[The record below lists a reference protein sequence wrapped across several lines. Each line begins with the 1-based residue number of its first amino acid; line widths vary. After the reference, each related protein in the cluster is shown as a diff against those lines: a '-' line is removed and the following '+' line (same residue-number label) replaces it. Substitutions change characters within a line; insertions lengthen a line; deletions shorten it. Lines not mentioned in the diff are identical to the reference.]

1 MRLELEFIA
10 AFKRRWIV
18 STRPLAPGQY
28 WARQHKLFGVSFPRG
43 MGVVTMAV
51 GRANIDAE
59 SRDISFDDVFGSEL
73 YAINA
78 RRRKN
83 HRPEICDEPHG
94 FKATAEN
101 DLTGLA
107 LSGGGVRSAAFC
119 LGALQGLQSK
129 QIIGSVDYLSTVSGG
144 GYTGSTLTIGLS
156 EDPDVFP
163 FGRADEDSSESP
175 IVKHLRD
182 NSRYLLQ
189 NGLPSLVTALAVYA
203 RGLASNAVV
212 VIPILMFLGAL
223 LVALNA
229 DTGELVKT
237 RALLVDLTGML
248 GMGTLRVSL
257 VVLCACAAG
266 LLLYAV
272 LVSIIPYAALNRRK
286 KGTAVAGTILAIAG
300 VLVILDLH
308 AALTGFRFKLLAQ
321 GVDSTASDG
330 SLSGWLVTHVKAI
343 LLWLSPVAALL
354 LPYVNG
360 IAAKATSGD
369 GGGWT
374 DLLKRVLSRLLLLAI
389 ASLVPLI
396 LWITVLQLA
405 FWGTALVPG
414 GQQTGASASFVHAPY
429 VFQWFLGAGD
439 HGTLTD
445 YSRWQV
451 PLRYAL
457 LGVAF
462 LLLWPFINVNA
473 NSLHQLYRDRL
484 GSAFFVDRKDL
495 ADPNGRE
502 VSLADAFK
510 LSDIKTDNAPYHLI
524 NAALN
529 VPGSKFANRRGRN
542 ADFFLFSPRYVGSE
556 ATGYIET
563 TKVEEAMKELS
574 LGTAVAVSGAAAA
587 PNMGMASLRPLSLS
601 IALLNVRLGYWLRHP
616 RQIAHG
622 TRIVKS
628 YPGPVFL
635 LSEAFSKSGLRMT
648 KRDAASTETGF
659 VFLTDGGHIENL
671 GVYGLLRR
679 RCKLI
684 IAIDAEADPT
694 MTFPS
699 LVQLERFAR
708 IDLNVRIDLGWGR
721 IAKYARDASGKQASG
736 PHVAIGV
743 IHYPSLVSGGEPE
756 TGVLIYL
763 KSSLSGDENDYILS
777 YAAAHRQFPH
787 ETTADQLFS
796 EEQFEVYRA
805 LGEHVAARFITGL
818 DTVSLPDDPD
828 ALETVKRIL
837 PMVSF

>member
-1 MRLELEFIA
+1 
-10 AFKRRWIV
+10 
-18 STRPLAPGQY
+18 
-28 WARQHKLFGVSFPRG
+28 
-43 MGVVTMAV
+43 MAV
-51 GRANIDAE
+51 ARGGRDGTSN
-59 SRDISFDDVFGSEL
+59 DISFDDVFSGEM
-73 YAINA
+73 YAING
-78 RRRKN
+78 RRAKN
-83 HRPEICDEPHG
+83 CKEHRPEICDGPQG
-94 FKATAEN
+94 FQATAEN

-119 LGALQGLQSK
+119 LGALQGLQSR
-129 QIIGSVDYLSTVSGG
+129 QIIDSMDYLSTVSGG

-156 EDPDVFP
+156 GDPNVFP
-163 FGRADEDSSESP
+163 FGREDSESP

-189 NGLPSLVTALAVYA
+189 NGLPSLFTALGVYA

-212 VIPILMFLGAL
+212 VIPVLMFLGAL

-229 DTGELVKT
+229 DTGELDRT
-237 RALLVDLTGML
+237 RVLLVDLTGML
-248 GMGTLRVSL
+248 GTGTLRVSL
-257 VVLCACAAG
+257 AVLCVCAAV
-266 LLLYAV
+266 LVLYAV
-272 LVSIIPYAALNRRK
+272 LVSIIPYAALKRRE
-286 KGTAVAGTILAIAG
+286 KGAAVAGTILAIAFL
-300 VLVILDLH
+300 LVILDVH
-308 AALTGFRFKLLAQ
+308 AALTGFRFQLLAK
-321 GVDSTASDG
+321 GVGSTTSDG
-330 SLSGWLVTHVKAI
+330 SLSGWLATHVKAT
-343 LLWLSPVAALL
+343 LLWLSPLAAML
-354 LPYVNG
+354 LPYVNS

-369 GGGWT
+369 SGGWT
-374 DLLKRVLSRLLLLAI
+374 ELLKRVLSRVLLLAI

-405 FWGTALVPG
+405 FWGTGLVPS
-414 GQQTGASASFVHAPY
+414 GQQAGASASLAHAPY
-429 VFQWFLGAGD
+429 FFQWFLGVGD

-445 YSRWQV
+445 YSRWHV

-484 GSAFFVDRKDL
+484 GSAFFVSRKDL
-495 ADPNGRE
+495 ADPNGQD
-502 VSLADAFK
+502 VSPADAFK
-510 LSDIKTDNAPYHLI
+510 LSDVKTDNAPYHLI

-556 ATGYIET
+556 ATGYVKTSKIED
-563 TKVEEAMKELS
+563 AMKGLS
-574 LGTAVAVSGAAAA
+574 LGTAAAVSGAAAA
-587 PNMGMASLRPLSLS
+587 PNMGMASVRPLSLS

-616 RQIAHG
+616 RQVAHG
-622 TRIVKS
+622 TRILKS

-635 LSEAFSKSGLRMT
+635 LSEAFSKSGLRLT
-648 KRDAASTETGF
+648 KRDVTSRETGF

-694 MTFPS
+694 MAFPS

-708 IDLNVRIDLGWGR
+708 IDLNVRIDLGWER
-721 IAKYARDASGKQASG
+721 IAKYARDAPGTQANG
-736 PHVAIGV
+736 PHVAVGV
-743 IHYPSLVSGGEPE
+743 IHYPSLVPGGKPE
-756 TGVLIYL
+756 TGVLVYL

-805 LGEHVAARFITGL
+805 LGEHVAGRFVSGQAV
-818 DTVSLPDDPD
+818 VSLPDDVSVLD
-828 ALETVKRIL
+828 TVKRIL
-837 PMVSF
+837 PMISLQDLVKNSLSRG

>member
-1 MRLELEFIA
+1 
-10 AFKRRWIV
+10 
-18 STRPLAPGQY
+18 
-28 WARQHKLFGVSFPRG
+28 
-43 MGVVTMAV
+43 MAV
-51 GRANIDAE
+51 ARGSRGSA
-59 SRDISFDDVFGSEL
+59 SRDISFDDVFRSEL
-73 YAINA
+73 YAING
-78 RRRKN
+78 RRRRN
-83 HRPEICDEPHG
+83 HRPEICAEPHG

-119 LGALQGLQSK
+119 LGALQGLQER
-129 QIIGSVDYLSTVSGG
+129 QIIESMDYLSTVSGG

-156 EDPDVFP
+156 GDPDLFP
-163 FGRADEDSSESP
+163 FGRADQDSSESS

-212 VIPILMFLGAL
+212 VAPILMFLGAL

-229 DTGELVKT
+229 DTGELART

-248 GMGTLRVSL
+248 GTGTLRVSL
-257 VVLCACAAG
+257 AVVCVCAAG
-266 LLLYAV
+266 LVLYAV
-272 LVSIIPYAALNRRK
+272 LVSIIPYAALKRRK
-286 KGTAVAGTILAIAG
+286 NGAAVAGTILAIAS

-308 AALTGFRFKLLAQ
+308 AALTGFRFQLLAQ
-321 GVDSTASDG
+321 GVGSTTSDG
-330 SLSGWLVTHVKAI
+330 SLSGWLLTHVKAI

-369 GGGWT
+369 TGGWT
-374 DLLKRVLSRLLLLAI
+374 ELLKRVLSRALLLAI

-405 FWGTALVPG
+405 FWGTELVPG
-414 GQQTGASASFVHAPY
+414 GQQPGTSASFAHAPY
-429 VFQWFLGAGD
+429 VLQWFFGVGD
-439 HGTLTD
+439 HGTLTG
-445 YSRWQV
+445 YSRWHV

-484 GSAFFVDRKDL
+484 GSAFFVGRKDP
-495 ADPNGRE
+495 ADPNGPA
-502 VSLADAFK
+502 VSLADGFK
-510 LSDIKTDNAPYHLI
+510 LSDVKTDNAPYHLI

-563 TKVEEAMKELS
+563 SKVEKAMKELS
-574 LGTAVAVSGAAAA
+574 LGTATAVSGAAAA
-587 PNMGMASLRPLSLS
+587 PNMGMASVRPLSLS

-622 TRIVKS
+622 VRIFKS
-628 YPGPVFL
+628 FPGPVFL

-648 KRDAASTETGF
+648 KRDVTSRETGF

-708 IDLNVRIDLGWGR
+708 IDLNVTLDLGWES
-721 IAKYARDASGKQASG
+721 IAKYACDASGTQASG
-736 PHVAIGV
+736 PHVAIGI
-743 IHYPSLVSGGEPE
+743 IHYPSLVPGGKPE

-805 LGEHVAARFITGL
+805 LGEHVAARLVSGR
-818 DTVSLPDDPD
+818 DPVSLPDDTSVLD
-828 ALETVKRIL
+828 TVKRIL
-837 PMVSF
+837 PMISL